1 MVTPK
6 RRTRCSQYEVWGD
19 VVSDTFVNSWTED
32 VPRVQ
37 QTCSPCYERPNFVYG
52 LLDYLFAKET
62 VTRNAVVGT
71 VFVGSGL
78 PDYHNGA
85 ADHGIY
91 GARAPAEGAHHG
103 RSALRQFCARTR
115 PGNAGV
121 GRRVVHH
128 GVTGIGKVSP
138 TVSFSGAKPRPRM
151 NEDAAVA
158 QRLTVGRGEGARRF
172 WRLL

>member
-71 VFVGSGL
+71 DQSSW
-78 PDYHNGA
+78 A
-85 ADHGIY
+85 AGCPITSST
-91 GARAPAEGAHHG
+91 PQ
-103 RSALRQFCARTR
+103 LT
-115 PGNAGV
+115 
-121 GRRVVHH
+121 
-128 GVTGIGKVSP
+128 TGYTELV
-138 TVSFSGAKPRPRM
+138 
-151 NEDAAVA
+151 
-158 QRLTVGRGEGARRF
+158 
-172 WRLL
+172 RLLKEPTTDGQHYANFAHELDPEMPGLVVVWCTTA